1 MSDLGTV
8 LDYYEFGEKA
18 FIAKDYLRAAKYF
31 RECYHAYEFGELPM
45 YDSEVERKGC
55 EAYDRYNY
63 IKDNHLSKEQLKQL
77 RTNQKN
83 TIKNED
89 IDEDTDN
96 FISKYTNWSENRG
109 NQEDI

>member
-18 FIAKDYLRAAKYF
+18 FNAKDYLNAAKYF

-45 YDSEVERKGC
+45 YDSEVEEKGS

-63 IKDNHLSKEQLKQL
+63 IKDNHLSEEQQKEL
-77 RTNQKN
+77 RINKKN
-83 TIKNED
+83 TMKNND
-89 IDEDTDN
+89 IDVDSDS
-96 FISKYTNWSENRG
+96 FLSMYTNWSENRK